1 MAKRS
6 DGFLDQIID
15 YAGTFPPAALPPQE
29 ALENYFRFLDGA
41 EGWIVENLAWLV
53 KDLTVL
59 ADLLAN
65 RGLGVAAIGRP
76 GTEWDEWQTSRELDA
91 KDMSVFLGV
100 SPNAQIRSYEIPA
113 PTFSHFTKGI
123 SSLKSYQNETDVYF
137 ELPWNRDVSEELAM
151 MAEEEWLSAKFRCG
165 GAAVPTPQE
174 LAIVL
179 KECIDLELPFK
190 LTAGLHEAIAHGGE
204 HGFLN
209 VFAAIGMRYLEDASV
224 TEMARI
230 LADENPLSF
239 SISGAFAYRG
249 REFSEEDLEDL
260 RSFFITFGSCSVA
273 EPLAGLDR
281 LAGN

>member
-1 MAKRS
+1 MAKRA

-15 YAGTFPPAALPPQE
+15 YAGTFPPSALDAKQ
-29 ALENYFRFLDGA
+29 AVENYFSFLEGD

-53 KDLTVL
+53 KDLTTL
-59 ADLLAN
+59 ADLLAK
-65 RGLGVAAIGRP
+65 RDLGVAAIGRP
-76 GTEWDEWQTSRELDA
+76 GAEWDEWQVAREQDA
-91 KDMSVFLGV
+91 KEMSVFLGV
-100 SPNAQIRSYEIPA
+100 AQSAQIRTYEIPA
-113 PTFSHFTKGI
+113 PPVSHFSKGI
-123 SSLKSYQNETDVYF
+123 GSLKSYQNETDVYF
-137 ELPWNRDVSEELAM
+137 ELPWTRDVSEELAM

-165 GAAVPTPQE
+165 GAAIPSPQQ
-174 LAIVL
+174 LAVVL

-190 LTAGLHEAIAHGGE
+190 LTAGLHEPIAHNGE

-230 LADENPLSF
+230 LADENPQSF
-239 SISGAFAYRG
+239 SINGAFAYRG
-249 REFSEEDLEDL
+249 REFSDEDLEDL